1 MRVADQWPGWCK
13 WPWASS
19 CNPELSFAPPLPPLH
34 KCSSMAFPLLHNHL
48 SGEKHYFHLQGP
60 LRRRRK
66 PNNKCLQKDND
77 HSKGTGTTFNINSK
91 PKALHKRVQIKII
104 LSEKEVAPRNT
115 VYCYTVTVINC
126 LHCLHCFQ
134 RLQCLQLRV
143 SWSKKDGVDTTLT
156 FLTS

>member
-34 KCSSMAFPLLHNHL
+34 KCSTMAFPLLHNHL

-77 HSKGTGTTFNINSK
+77 HSKGTGKTFNINSK
-91 PKALHKRVQIKII
+91 PKAVHKRVQIKII
-104 LSEKEVAPRNT
+104 LSEKEVAPRNKLLT
-115 VYCYTVTVINC
+115 LFTLLSMLTMLTITGF
-126 LHCLHCFQ
+126 LA
-134 RLQCLQLRV
+134 
-143 SWSKKDGVDTTLT
+143 KKDGVDSIPLWL
-156 FLTS
+156 FWLLEHVRC